1 MNIRL
6 DDIEKRVSEIFA
18 AQKDE
23 VEQSLAERINR
34 EKEEAQKRIDAV
46 NQEFTQVRTFL
57 DEHKKAMAEL
67 QSTEEHLRGEI
78 RGHFERAVNYQ
89 KMMENAAV
97 LAGGELEKIGE
108 LNQELEQVRAK
119 AESEYAGLKDKL
131 SGYAGIMAQIPVP
144 SFGPESDVDWT
155 EEVDKLRR
163 VRDLLGT
170 LRQAVPA
177 EDGNGRADGASDDPE
192 TSARAAETAEELAA
206 SLGLI
211 GPDEDGL
218 SDDIDFAAEGSD
230 QALPDATTETGTAET
245 APAEAE
251 TAPIDEPVADAQGMA
266 FAMAA
271 DAPGSEPSG
280 EPAPTEAAAP
290 DAAAPAP
297 SPSSSPAP
305 SPVLDGLARFRRT
318 EPVNNGIELAFFGA
332 DAESAPSFLDAEAF
346 MAAVG
351 KIVGGAE
358 DLHAQLTQTTSV
370 KDLFL
375 LKQEIL
381 NQQEVLRKV
390 FFRVVRFCDKEDG
403 RLPEPLG
410 EVVSAQGMKDIIE
423 RLTMANWS
431 DPSDFK
437 PFLSEL
443 KAMKRAF
450 ETRKA
455 GSPSY
460 LQTVL
465 DELEGREN

>member
-1 MNIRL
+1 MSIRL
-6 DDIEKRVSEIFA
+6 DDIAKRISDIYA

-34 EKEEAQKRIDAV
+34 EKQDAQKRIEAV
-46 NQEFTQVRTFL
+46 NQEFAQVRAFL

-67 QSTEEHLRGEI
+67 LSTEEHLRGEI
-78 RGHFERAVNYQ
+78 RGHFVRAVNYQ

-108 LNQELEQVRAK
+108 LNQELDKVRTK

-131 SGYAGIMAQIPVP
+131 SGYAGIVAQIPVP
-144 SFGPESDVDWT
+144 SFEPESEVNWT

-163 VRDLLGT
+163 VRDLLST

-177 EDGNGRADGASDDPE
+177 EDGDERADGGPEDQE

-218 SDDIDFAAEGSD
+218 SDDIEFAAADKD
-230 QALPDATTETGTAET
+230 QTSPEATGETET
-245 APAEAE
+245 APPPPAAGDE
-251 TAPIDEPVADAQGMA
+251 TRPDAQGMA
-266 FAMAA
+266 FAMPAEA
-271 DAPGSEPSG
+271 PEPTPDDA
-280 EPAPTEAAAP
+280 AAAP
-290 DAAAPAP
+290 TPQPTPSPSP
-297 SPSSSPAP
+297 SPSSSP
-305 SPVLDGLARFRRT
+305 SPVPDGLARFRRS
-318 EPVNNGIELAFFGA
+318 EPVNNGIELAFFGV
-332 DAESAPSFLDAEAF
+332 DAESAGSFLDAEAF
-346 MAAVG
+346 MTAVD
-351 KIVGGAE
+351 KIIGSAE
-358 DLHAQLTQTTSV
+358 ELHSQLTQTTSV

-450 ETRKA
+450 ETRTTA
-455 GSPSY
+455 SPSY